1 MGKSLEEYAAEHP
14 QQEPETERQSMAAV
28 VQDYQTRQELIAEV
42 TRLKTSIKQQIEEG
56 NAPEYILYTALK
68 VIGLLTNDMEWAKA
82 GQDILDLVYS
92 DLAQQSFLTDNAA
105 IAADRQE
112 KMRQEYSDKLKR
124 QLKRNLNGYKKVADS
139 LQAALKAL
147 EAIDQPEA

>member
-14 QQEPETERQSMAAV
+14 QQEPETERQSMAAA